1 MVKVNHYEYSPS
13 EKSIYAS
20 LLNVILNVCTQNQN
34 KSEIMRKIQFSI
46 SISVCFLS
54 LRYGFQASLLC
65 YK

>member
-20 LLNVILNVCTQNQN
+20 LLNVCTQNQN
-34 KSEIMRKIQFSI
+34 KSEIMRKVQFSV

>member
-34 KSEIMRKIQFSI
+34 KSEIMRKIQFLSQ
-46 SISVCFLS
+46 SVFS
-54 LRYGFQASLLC
+54 L
-65 YK
+65 